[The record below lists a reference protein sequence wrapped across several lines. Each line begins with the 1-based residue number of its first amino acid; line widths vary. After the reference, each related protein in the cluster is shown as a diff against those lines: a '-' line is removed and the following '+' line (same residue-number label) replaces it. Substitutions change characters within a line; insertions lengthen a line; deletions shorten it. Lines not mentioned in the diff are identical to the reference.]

1 MGNIFNQNGIALGDR
16 VCKIHPLY
24 SECRSCLEIQME
36 GEFVAD
42 CTKCSW
48 NTTEYELLGIGN
60 GFWGAY
66 AMVQKDEKIEKVS
79 LDRVHS
85 IRKKED

>member
-1 MGNIFNQNGIALGDR
+1 MESIFSQNGITLGDR

-24 SECRSCLEIQME
+24 SDCRLCLDIQME
-36 GEFVAD
+36 GGIVAD
-42 CTKCSW
+42 CTECAR
-48 NTTEYELLGIGN
+48 NTTEYELLGVGN

-66 AMVQKDEKIEKVS
+66 AFVQKDGKIEKVS

>member
-1 MGNIFNQNGIALGDR
+1 MGSIFNQNGISLGDR

-24 SECRSCLEIQME
+24 SECRNCLEIQME
-36 GEFVAD
+36 GEFVSD
-42 CTKCSW
+42 CTKCAR

-66 AMVQKDEKIEKVS
+66 AMVQKDGKIEKVS
-79 LDRVHS
+79 LSRIYDVRH
-85 IRKKED
+85 KDK

>member
-1 MGNIFNQNGIALGDR
+1 MGSIFNQNGIALGDR

-24 SECRSCLEIQME
+24 YQCRGCMDIDAEMGGVS
-36 GEFVAD
+36 D
-42 CTKCSW
+42 CSKCSL
-48 NTTEYELLGIGN
+48 NTAEYELLGVGN

-66 AMVQKDEKIEKVS
+66 AMVQKDGKIEKVS

-85 IRKKED
+85 IRKKEE